1 MQNTIDKSQKDLKV
15 DTVLLA
21 VGRSATTKSLNVDR
35 VGLQVSSINGKI
47 ITDKKVK
54 DVTNLPNV
62 YALGDVVD
70 GVP

>member
-15 DTVLLA
+15 DTVLFA